1 VSIKRVIL
9 NIVYFSERT
18 ALKAKRS
25 PIAKWSLGRG
35 LIDLILFPSD
45 LIRILHGYKSRFGSY
60 PNLITPPSF
69 NEYLQQSKLIRRK
82 SLYTQCADKL
92 LVRSYVERKIGASYL
107 TPLLWSGTDLR
118 EVDTESLPSSFI
130 IKTNHASGTNIIV
143 RNKEDLDWDSAYQK
157 TAKWLAT
164 DYSLMCAEWQY
175 RWIEPRVMIEKLLV
189 GNNGDPPIDYKFFCF
204 HGKVELL
211 QIDFDRLTRHTRNM
225 YDRHFNLIPLRY
237 QYPNHQQSIE
247 KPRCFD
253 EMIHLAEILSNNEP
267 FVRVDFYDVNGP
279 IFGEITFHPEAG
291 YGRFEP
297 EEYNNKL
304 GALVRSRR

>member
-25 PIAKWSLGRG
+25 PIAKWSLGRD

-45 LIRILHGYKSRFGSY
+45 LIRILYGYRSRFGSY
-60 PNLITPPSF
+60 PNLINPPSF

-92 LVRSYVERKIGASYL
+92 LVRSYVESKIGASYL

-118 EVDTESLPSSFI
+118 EVDRESLPSSFI

-189 GNNGDPPIDYKFFCF
+189 GSNGDPPIRLQ
-204 HGKVELL
+204 VLL
-211 QIDFDRLTRHTRNM
+211 
-225 YDRHFNLIPLRY
+225 
-237 QYPNHQQSIE
+237 
-247 KPRCFD
+247 
-253 EMIHLAEILSNNEP
+253 LS
-267 FVRVDFYDVNGP
+267 RQG
-279 IFGEITFHPEAG
+279 
-291 YGRFEP
+291 
-297 EEYNNKL
+297 
-304 GALVRSRR
+304 